1 VAAYLATCG
10 WTQGYIGAVLT
21 VQTVASMLFQLP
33 AGMLVDRVSA
43 RRGVLA
49 GGIAILAASALL
61 MAMFPRPAMVAT
73 ALVLQSLGGAVLTP
87 TIVALSLGLAG
98 SARLGERLGR
108 NARFGA
114 IGSGAGAAAMGVA
127 ASLLSERA
135 VFFLAALLALPA
147 LYGSLHLAARP
158 AEAGP
163 VTARNAAK
171 AVKAT
176 LGRLRP
182 GSPQGSPQGSP
193 LGGPRRA
200 RIRPI
205 PLRQLVRDR
214 RLWVFAAC
222 AVLFHASSAAVLV
235 VAAADIT
242 RRTGNAGGLFVAA
255 FILVPQLV
263 VAVLSPAIGRTAQ
276 RLGRH
281 WILLL
286 GYASL
291 PLRAAAF
298 ALVSSPSLLVPI
310 QLLEGAAAAIY
321 GVLLPL
327 VAADLTAGTGRTN
340 LYLGALGL
348 CGASGAALSTLI
360 AGGVA
365 GMWDKSAAFWVLGAL
380 GVAAVALVA
389 LAMPETRR
397 AEIAEAV

>member
-1 VAAYLATCG
+1 
-10 WTQGYIGAVLT
+10 
-21 VQTVASMLFQLP
+21 
-33 AGMLVDRVSA
+33 
-43 RRGVLA
+43 
-49 GGIAILAASALL
+49 
-61 MAMFPRPAMVAT
+61 
-73 ALVLQSLGGAVLTP
+73 
-87 TIVALSLGLAG
+87 
-98 SARLGERLGR
+98 
-108 NARFGA
+108 
-114 IGSGAGAAAMGVA
+114 
-127 ASLLSERA
+127 
-135 VFFLAALLALPA
+135 
-147 LYGSLHLAARP
+147 
-158 AEAGP
+158 
-163 VTARNAAK
+163 
-171 AVKAT
+171 
-176 LGRLRP
+176 
-182 GSPQGSPQGSP
+182 
-193 LGGPRRA
+193 
-200 RIRPI
+200 
-205 PLRQLVRDR
+205 
-214 RLWVFAAC
+214 VFAAC

-255 FILVPQLV
+255 FIIVPQLV

-281 WILLL
+281 RILLL

-310 QLLEGAAAAIY
+310 QLLEGAAAATY

-380 GVAAVALVA
+380 GVVAVALVA

-397 AEIAEAV
+397 REIAQAV